1 MPLCRSPIMLPPS
14 GGGGGVTRIIHV
26 ISHPFDLNPT
36 RQTHLPPELSQLINP
51 NPCLY
56 YYLKSIQENLHKFA
70 QFDKKKQ
77 AEDMWMAQFCN
88 NNKTF
93 SNFSSDS
100 PIEKGDRRQMM
111 TRQGLCC
118 LHLSPCFL
126 SFTAAPT
133 PTHTPT
139 GSSYPLKQRAVAIK
153 MHSTVFRVTWNMEAS
168 YLADI

>member
-1 MPLCRSPIMLPPS
+1 
-14 GGGGGVTRIIHV
+14 
-26 ISHPFDLNPT
+26 
-36 RQTHLPPELSQLINP
+36 
-51 NPCLY
+51 
-56 YYLKSIQENLHKFA
+56 
-70 QFDKKKQ
+70 
-77 AEDMWMAQFCN
+77 MWMAQFCN

-118 LHLSPCFL
+118 RHLSPWCFL
-126 SFTAAPT
+126 SFTAANT

-153 MHSTVFRVTWNMEAS
+153 MHSTVFRATWDMEAS
-168 YLADI
+168 YLADILRTRQKFVRASVVIHAKVLPGSVLHIEDWITPVTSNISRPHTKSFPCKCFQGSILNHGIVSHSLC